1 MDLVGCNA
9 VVTGAASGIGR
20 GAALAF
26 ARRGAAVV
34 VADLDGDEA
43 GVVADEI
50 WCAGGRAVPL
60 QVDVASEGAFERLRD
75 AALGELGRV
84 DLVMNNVGVLT
95 RGLPEHIPID
105 EWRRVIEVNLFSVV
119 RSHAV
124 FVPHFLEQ
132 RSGHIVNTASFAGLF
147 TYAYD
152 RQPYAASKAAIV
164 QITEGLRLYLQ
175 PQGVGV
181 TLLCPGPVRTN
192 ISAGVRTF
200 GPEIATRGVGSR
212 YAVREAEQVGELVA
226 DAVED
231 ERFMVYTDDTVVE
244 ELAARAT
251 DWNAFI
257 DLKTKEVASS

>member
-1 MDLVGCNA
+1 MELSGRTA

-20 GAALAF
+20 GVAREF
-26 ARRGAAVV
+26 ARRGAAVL
-34 VADLDGDEA
+34 VADLDGA
-43 GVVADEI
+43 GARAVADEI
-50 WCAGGRAVPL
+50 TAGGGTARPR
-60 QVDVASEGAFERLRD
+60 QVDVSDEDAFGSLRD
-75 AALGELGRV
+75 TALEAFGRV

-95 RGLPEHIPID
+95 RGLPEHLPID
-105 EWRRVIEVNLFSVV
+105 EWRRVLEINLFSVV

-124 FVPHFLEQ
+124 FVPHFLGQ
-132 RSGHIVNTASFAGLF
+132 GSGHIVNTASFAGLF

-200 GPEIATRGVGSR
+200 GPETATRSPGVAYQPKDPDEVG
-212 YAVREAEQVGELVA
+212 VRLA
-226 DAVED
+226 DAVERD
-231 ERFMVYTDDTVVE
+231 QFMVYTDDQVVE
-244 ELAARAT
+244 ELVARAG
-251 DWNAFI
+251 DWNGFMTRKAAEI
-257 DLKTKEVASS
+257 SGS